1 MGADRR
7 AQDGD
12 RRGRVRPGPEQ
23 GARLPSEPNSVAAA
37 MGSAM
42 TAAQPYP
49 GSTRLSLA
57 IA

>member
-1 MGADRR
+1 MAAAESGQARN
-7 AQDGD
+7 
-12 RRGRVRPGPEQ
+12 RV
-23 GARLPSEPNSVAAA
+23 AACPSEPNSVAAA

-42 TAAQPYP
+42 TAAQPCP